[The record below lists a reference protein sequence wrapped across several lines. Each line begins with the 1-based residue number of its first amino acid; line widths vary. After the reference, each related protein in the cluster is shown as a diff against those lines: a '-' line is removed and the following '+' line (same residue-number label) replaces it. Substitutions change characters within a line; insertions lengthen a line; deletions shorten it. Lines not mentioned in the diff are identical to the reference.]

1 MSEDG
6 KSRREFI
13 KIAAG
18 LTGAVVLGG
27 VARKLVAQSE
37 KPAGEAERMHVELL
51 DALKKKPSERKWRMG
66 VDIRKCIGC
75 DSCSVAC
82 AIENVAPVGKSY
94 RTVYKVETGDYK
106 DMNKFFMPTNCQQ
119 CDDAPCMKAANA
131 ITPDAITKRE
141 DGIVVLNY
149 EVLKRSKEAQ
159 EAAKKACPYTAIVD
173 EEGAFYTANTPKKE
187 LYEDRS
193 IFEYGSEYKNK
204 SALKGV
210 IRKCTYCLHRLN
222 SGILPACVT
231 SCIGRAMY
239 FGDANDT
246 SSLLYEKFKTNAYT
260 LKPENKPNVA
270 YLGYKDKAELP
281 AISSESCVV
290 CHGKGGGA

>member
-1 MSEDG
+1 MSENS

-18 LTGAVVLGG
+18 VAGAVVLGG

-37 KPAGEAERMHVELL
+37 KPSGEVERMHQELL
-51 DALKKKPSERKWRMG
+51 DALKKKPSERRWTMG
-66 VDIRKCIGC
+66 IDARKCIGC

-82 AIENVAPVGKSY
+82 AVENVAPAGTSY
-94 RTVYKVETGDYK
+94 RRVYKVDLGEGRGL
-106 DMNKFFMPTNCQQ
+106 NSFFMPTNCQQ

-131 ITPDAITKRE
+131 IIPNAIAKRE

-159 EAAKKACPYTAIVD
+159 VAAKKVCPYTAIVD
-173 EEGAFYTANTPKKE
+173 EEGAFYTADTPKKE
-187 LYEDRS
+187 AYENRM
-193 IFEYGSEYKNK
+193 IFEYDGEYKDK
-204 SALKGV
+204 SALKGT

-222 SGILPACVT
+222 SGMLPACVT

-246 SSLLYEKFKTNAYT
+246 SSLLYEKFKANAYR

-270 YLGYKDKAELP
+270 YLGYKDKVELP
-281 AISSESCVV
+281 VISSESCAM
-290 CHGKGGGA
+290 CHGGGA